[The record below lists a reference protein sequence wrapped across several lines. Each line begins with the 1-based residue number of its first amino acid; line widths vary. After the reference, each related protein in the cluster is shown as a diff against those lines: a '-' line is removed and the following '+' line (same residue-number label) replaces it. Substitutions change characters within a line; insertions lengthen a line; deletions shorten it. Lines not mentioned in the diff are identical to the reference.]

1 MKMSLINLVEFPI
14 LGDERGSLIAL
25 EAMKNIPFDI
35 KRVYYIF
42 GADETIARGFHAHK
56 ALQQVAV
63 CVAGKCRM
71 VLDDGYLKED
81 VWLDSPN
88 KGLLIG
94 NNIWRE
100 MHDFSS
106 NCVLLVFASEY
117 YDESDYIRN
126 YDEFLKE
133 AHKPFIHSLS
143 DVKSENIGSDTK
155 IWQYS
160 VILKD
165 AVIGENCNI
174 CAHTLIENDV
184 RIGNNVTVKSGV
196 YIWDGVTIED
206 NVFIGPSVTFTNDK
220 NPRSKQYPDEFS
232 KTIIKFG
239 ASIGANATILPGITI
254 GQNAMIGAGAVVTK
268 SVPDHAIMIGNPAII
283 KGYVNK

>member
-1 MKMSLINLVEFPI
+1 MSLINLIEFPV

-25 EAMKNIPFDI
+25 ETMKNIPFDI

-42 GADETIARGFHAHK
+42 GADQNTPRGFHAHK
-56 ALQQVAV
+56 ELQQVAI
-63 CVAGKCRM
+63 CVAGRCRM
-71 VLDDGYLKED
+71 ILDDGYTKEE

-88 KGLLIG
+88 KGLIIG

-100 MHDFSS
+100 MHDFSKD
-106 NCVLLVFASEY
+106 CVLLVLANNY
-117 YDESDYIRN
+117 YDESDYIRD

-133 AHKPFIHSLS
+133 AHKPFIHHLS
-143 DVKSENIGSDTK
+143 DVKSINIGQDTK

-160 VILKD
+160 VVLKD
-165 AVIGENCNI
+165 AIIGDNCNI
-174 CAHTLIENDV
+174 CAHTLIENGV
-184 RIGNNVTVKSGV
+184 QIGNNVTVKSGV
-196 YIWDGVTIED
+196 YIWDGITVED

-220 NPRSKQYPDEFS
+220 KPRSKQYPDEFS
-232 KTIIKFG
+232 KTAIKHG

-254 GQNAMIGAGAVVTK
+254 GQYAMIGAGAVITK
-268 SVPDHAIMIGNPAII
+268 DVPDYAIMVGNPAII